1 MRVPRG
7 VFGLPVA
14 TMLAVL
20 LAHGMA
26 SAGAT
31 DIVGRDRYDNRE
43 RKPSRYYVF
52 QVMGVSGA
60 VTFEVVSDLDSR
72 ERQKEYDEEFKKAGN
87 DWLKAK
93 YEAKKRKE
101 EFTEP
106 PPKGPKLI
114 RKMSESFK
122 KEEDARAA
130 AEKLQ
135 KQWDEAQEKKA
146 AKEAE
151 EKAAKAVK

>member
-1 MRVPRG
+1 MSVPRS
-7 VFGLPVA
+7 VFGLPVVA
-14 TMLAVL
+14 TMAVL
-20 LAHGMA
+20 LAQGA
-26 SAGAT
+26 AFAGAT

-60 VTFEVVSDLDSR
+60 VTFEVVSDLDAR
-72 ERQKEYDEEFKKAGN
+72 ERQKEYDEEYKKAGN

-106 PPKGPKLI
+106 PPKGPKLM
-114 RKMSESFK
+114 RKMPESFR

-135 KQWDEAQEKKA
+135 KQWDEALEKKS

-151 EKAAKAVK
+151 EKAAKADK